1 MPFHQIPAYTFFDWR
16 VRGAGPPYISKSGSE
31 VAHFVLALPAAM
43 DFNLRAATKEDCRDI
58 SRMIM
63 VNAFEKEFLMLF
75 NV

>member
-1 MPFHQIPAYTFFDWR
+1 MQFHQIPVYTFFDWR
-16 VRGAGPPYISKSGSE
+16 VRGAGPPYTLKSGSE
-31 VAHFVLALPAAM
+31 VAHFMLALPAAM

-63 VNAFEKEFLMLF
+63 VSAFEKEFLMLL